1 MTDQPPPPW
10 QPPSWPPQHPG
21 LPPYPGTPQQQPGQP
36 VRPFYAYAPQPNQPA
51 SPGARAFPHPEPT
64 PYHSM
69 LRTWSYATW
78 KPIVGVI
85 IVVVA
90 FFVVTALVYIV
101 VAGIAAIFQDGS
113 WIDNFID
120 SGDIK
125 KNVSASTLLGL
136 NLGLGSLILVTWFV
150 IRVVHGMRPRWLT
163 SVVPRMRWKFFL
175 VCLGLA
181 AVALLAQIVVGSA
194 LPGGNGA
201 GVEGKVNDFT
211 TSTALAAIVVLLTTP
226 LQAAGEEFVFR
237 GYLLQAFG
245 SLSRNKWV
253 AIVGTA
259 LLFALAH
266 GTQNFPLFF
275 DRLAFGLIAGWL
287 VCRTGGLEAGIAL
300 HVLNNF
306 LAFGLALSFGD
317 LSSTLNVTEAS
328 WWNIVL
334 TVTQSGVYV
343 GLVLLVARKM
353 DLQTLTRPPASQPSG
368 APTGTV
374 GGDLATA

>member
-1 MTDQPPPPW
+1 MTDQPPPAPW
-10 QPPSWPPQHPG
+10 QPPSA
-21 LPPYPGTPQQQPGQP
+21 QQPYAQP
-36 VRPFYAYAPQPNQPA
+36 PYAPQPYAGRPQPPVVPA
-51 SPGARAFPHPEPT
+51 ARAFPHPEPT
-64 PYHSM
+64 PYHAM
-69 LRTWSYATW
+69 LRTWSYKTW
-78 KPIVGVI
+78 KPVVGVL

-90 FFVVTALVYIV
+90 FFVLTALVYVV

-113 WIDNFID
+113 WIDNFIK
-120 SGDIK
+120 SGDLK
-125 KNVSASTLLGL
+125 KNVTPATLLGL

-150 IRVVHGMRPRWLT
+150 MRVVHGMRPRWLT
-163 SVVPRMRWKFFL
+163 SVVPRMRWKFFFA
-175 VCLGLA
+175 CLGLA
-181 AVALLAQIVVGSA
+181 AVALLAQIVVGSL

-201 GVEGKVNDFT
+201 GIEGKVNDFT

-226 LQAAGEEFVFR
+226 LQAAGEEYVFR

-245 SLSRNKWV
+245 SLSGNKWV
-253 AIVGTA
+253 AIGGTGV
-259 LLFALAH
+259 LFALAH

-334 TVTQSGVYV
+334 TVTQSAVYV
-343 GLVLLVARKM
+343 ALVLVVARKM
-353 DLQTLTRPPASQPSG
+353 GLQTMTRPPSTAPGAAPS
-368 APTGTV
+368 GTV